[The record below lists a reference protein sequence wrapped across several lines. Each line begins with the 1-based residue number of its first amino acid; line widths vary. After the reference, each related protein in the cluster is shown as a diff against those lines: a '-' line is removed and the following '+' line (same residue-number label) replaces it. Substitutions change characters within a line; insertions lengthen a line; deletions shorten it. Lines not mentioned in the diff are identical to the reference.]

1 MFVREPLSQAR
12 RLEVL
17 LPLENIFDE
26 AKRVLQEAQSRDVTL
41 KLFGGMA
48 IYTKCS
54 SAKRPTLARKYVDID
69 VMGRSKQS
77 DKIKKMFVGLG
88 YSPRDKF
95 NAMYG
100 DRRLIFNDAEHQRRI
115 DVFLDMFEMCHK
127 FDMRDRL
134 KLNGSTIPPADL
146 LLTKLQVVEINEKDL
161 KDLTCI
167 LLDHDIGDSDG
178 DFVNGKYLSD
188 LCANDWGVYKTLT
201 TNLGKLSST
210 VPNFQLGEEEK
221 VVDSRIKKLRKM
233 IEDEPKSFR
242 WKMRARVGERAVWYT
257 LPEADKEVVDSRMPE
272 SLPKGPN

>member
-1 MFVREPLSQAR
+1 
-12 RLEVL
+12 
-17 LPLENIFDE
+17 
-26 AKRVLQEAQSRDVTL
+26 
-41 KLFGGMA
+41 
-48 IYTKCS
+48 
-54 SAKRPTLARKYVDID
+54 
-69 VMGRSKQS
+69 
-77 DKIKKMFVGLG
+77 
-88 YSPRDKF
+88 
-95 NAMYG
+95 
-100 DRRLIFNDAEHQRRI
+100 LIFNDAEHQRRI